1 MKTKICI
8 VLTLIL
14 LLGLVGWT
22 NGQRR
27 GSSATGWEYKV
38 VDYVPD
44 PGDAGVS
51 TEKGVHHRGIFEG
64 QLNQL
69 GAQGWELVSEHQYQ
83 GSFVVRYTFKRS
95 R

>member
-1 MKTKICI
+1 MKTKICV

-27 GSSATGWEYKV
+27 APSGVNWEYKV

-44 PGDAGVS
+44 PDEAGVP
-51 TEKGVHHRGIFEG
+51 TAKGVHHRGVFEI

-69 GAQGWELVSEHQYQ
+69 GAQGWELVSEHQYE
-83 GSFVVRYTFKRS
+83 GSFVIRYTFKRS